1 MPRIYKDVRHRA
13 QKWNVGPEYRKRLE
27 QPCGYFGKRTPFLRW
42 RAQLQGCEAER
53 QKLRM
58 SSRCEVILLR
68 RHSPFIFHIKLCKI
82 AIGFVSI
89 AYFIG
94 V

>member
-1 MPRIYKDVRHRA
+1 MP
-13 QKWNVGPEYRKRLE
+13 
-27 QPCGYFGKRTPFLRW
+27 FRT
-42 RAQLQGCEAER
+42 QLQGCEAER

-68 RHSPFIFHIKLCKI
+68 RYSPFIFHIKLCKI

>member
-1 MPRIYKDVRHRA
+1 MRHRA
-13 QKWNVGPEYRKRLE
+13 QKWNVGLERRKERETFCGRLR
-27 QPCGYFGKRTPFLRW
+27 KRTPFLRW

-82 AIGFVSI
+82 AIDFTVYCLFYWSVI
-89 AYFIG
+89 RCQD
-94 V
+94 

>member
-1 MPRIYKDVRHRA
+1 MRHRA
-13 QKWNVGPEYRKRLE
+13 QKWNVGLERRKERETFCGRLR
-27 QPCGYFGKRTPFLRW
+27 KRTPFLRW

-68 RHSPFIFHIKLCKI
+68 RYSPFIFYIKLCKI
-82 AIGFVSI
+82 AID
-89 AYFIG
+89 FIG
-94 V
+94 LLLILLECD

>member
-1 MPRIYKDVRHRA
+1 MRHRV
-13 QKWNVGPEYRKRLE
+13 QKWNVGLERLKE
-27 QPCGYFGKRTPFLRW
+27 RETFCGRLRKRTPFLRW

-68 RHSPFIFHIKLCKI
+68 RHSLFIFHTKICKI
-82 AIGFVSI
+82 EIGFLSI

>member
-1 MPRIYKDVRHRA
+1 MRHRA
-13 QKWNVGPEYRKRLE
+13 QKWNVGLERRKERETFCGRLR
-27 QPCGYFGKRTPFLRW
+27 KRTPFLRW

-82 AIGFVSI
+82 SIGFLSI

>member
-1 MPRIYKDVRHRA
+1 MP
-13 QKWNVGPEYRKRLE
+13 
-27 QPCGYFGKRTPFLRW
+27 FRT
-42 RAQLQGCEAER
+42 QLQGCEAER

-58 SSRCEVILLR
+58 SSRCEVIRLR

>member
-1 MPRIYKDVRHRA
+1 MRHRD
-13 QKWNVGPEYRKRLE
+13 QKWNVGLERRKERETFCGRLR
-27 QPCGYFGKRTPFLRW
+27 KRTPFLRW
-42 RAQLQGCEAER
+42 RAQLQGCEPER

-58 SSRCEVILLR
+58 SSRCKVILLR

-82 AIGFVSI
+82 AIDFVSI

>member
-1 MPRIYKDVRHRA
+1 MPQRTR
-13 QKWNVGPEYRKRLE
+13 NESCGRLR
-27 QPCGYFGKRTPFLRW
+27 KRTPFLRW

-68 RHSPFIFHIKLCKI
+68 RHSLFIFHIKLCKI

>member
-1 MPRIYKDVRHRA
+1 MRHRA
-13 QKWNVGPEYRKRLE
+13 QKWNVGLERRKERETFCGRLR
-27 QPCGYFGKRTPFLRW
+27 KRTPFLRW
-42 RAQLQGCEAER
+42 RTQLHARVQLQGCEAER

-82 AIGFVSI
+82 AIGFLSI

>member
-1 MPRIYKDVRHRA
+1 MTVR
-13 QKWNVGPEYRKRLE
+13 RLAARDCL
-27 QPCGYFGKRTPFLRW
+27 QSCGLTSKGLSLCLFELNYI
-42 RAQLQGCEAER
+42 GCEAER

-82 AIGFVSI
+82 AIGFLSI